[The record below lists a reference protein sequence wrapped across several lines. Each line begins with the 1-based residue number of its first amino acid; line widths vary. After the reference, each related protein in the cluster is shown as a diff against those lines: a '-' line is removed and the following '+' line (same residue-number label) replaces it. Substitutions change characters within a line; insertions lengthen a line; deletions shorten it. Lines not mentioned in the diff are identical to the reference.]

1 MDGRENFPRL
11 STLNIRDCPKL
22 VELPIIPSITS
33 FCIYANNA
41 MLIKSVMNLT
51 SLSSLQIGGMHELT
65 LLPDGPFQNLTA
77 MKRFSLDNCK
87 GLESLPE
94 GLQYLHSL
102 RELEILRCTNILSF
116 PVNGLRGLSSLQ
128 MLRIHHCDK
137 FCSLSEGI
145 QYLTSL
151 EYLLIYGCPKL
162 VSLPEQIGCLTSLS
176 SLRIWHCDKLMSL
189 PDEFQNLTALKTLSI
204 GNCPHL
210 QRRCK
215 KDSGEDWHKIARIPN
230 IHIYDLPPIRPP
242 VQSRNGW
249 KALQKL
255 KFWST

>member
-1 MDGRENFPRL
+1 MDGRENFPCLREL
-11 STLNIRDCPKL
+11 KIRVCLKL
-22 VELPIIPSITS
+22 VEMPIFPSITS
-33 FCIYANNA
+33 LSIRESNA

-51 SLSSLQIGGMHELT
+51 SLSSLQIGGMHEST
-65 LLPDGPFQNLTA
+65 LLPDGLLQNLTA
-77 MKRFSLDNCK
+77 MKRFKLNYCT
-87 GLESLPE
+87 GLESLP

-102 RELEILRCTNILSF
+102 RELDIRSCTNILSF
-116 PVNGLRGLSSLQ
+116 PINGLRGLSSLQ
-128 MLRIHHCDK
+128 TLSIQNCHK

-151 EYLLIYGCPKL
+151 EGLYIGGCPEL
-162 VSLPEQIGCLTSLS
+162 VSLPKQIGCLTSLS
-176 SLRIWHCDKLMSL
+176 SLGIYDCNNLMSI
-189 PDEFQNLTALKTLSI
+189 PDELQNLTALKTLRI
-204 GNCPHL
+204 GRCPHL

-230 IHIYDLPPIRPP
+230 ILIGK
-242 VQSRNGW
+242 SRNRC

>member
-1 MDGRENFPRL
+1 
-11 STLNIRDCPKL
+11 
-22 VELPIIPSITS
+22 
-33 FCIYANNA
+33 
-41 MLIKSVMNLT
+41 
-51 SLSSLQIGGMHELT
+51 
-65 LLPDGPFQNLTA
+65 
-77 MKRFSLDNCK
+77 MKRLHLNDCN
-87 GLESLPE
+87 GLVSLPE

-102 RELEILRCTNILSF
+102 RELDILSCTNILSF

-128 MLRIHHCDK
+128 RLWIEKCDK

-151 EYLLIYGCPKL
+151 EDLLINGCPEL
-162 VSLPEQIGCLTSLS
+162 VSLPKQIGCLTSLS
-176 SLRIWHCDKLMSL
+176 SLRIWSCRNLMSL
-189 PDEFQNLTALKTLSI
+189 PDELQNLTALKTLRI
-204 GNCPHL
+204 ERCPHL

-230 IHIYDLPPIRPP
+230 IHIVDDPA
-242 VQSRNGW
+242 VQSRNGC